1 MRSYLQNPCY
11 IDISIFPID
20 SGNLITKS
28 PLTGCI
34 HSYIIVEMYEGRG
47 ELLLTLEFQ
56 NDHQPE
62 GKTLQ
67 FWNLTFRFEMW

>member
-1 MRSYLQNPCY
+1 MS
-11 IDISIFPID
+11 
-20 SGNLITKS
+20 LIPNVS
-28 PLTGCI
+28 LTGRI

-56 NDHQPE
+56 NDRQPE

-67 FWNLTFRFEMW
+67 FWNLTFRFEIIEM